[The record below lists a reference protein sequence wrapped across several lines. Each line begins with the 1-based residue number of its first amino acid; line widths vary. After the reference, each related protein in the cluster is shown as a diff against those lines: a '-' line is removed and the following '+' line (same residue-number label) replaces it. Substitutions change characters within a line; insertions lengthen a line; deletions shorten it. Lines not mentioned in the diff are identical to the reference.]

1 MELLDFINSS
11 LRIKPETALSIL
23 KYLQREELPKNYSLH
38 QAGKTCNRVY
48 FIQKGLARMYYFKDE
63 KDVTCWF
70 ANENNLLTAIDSFFS
85 QKPSRYNIELL
96 EDSILLSV
104 SYNDLENLFDE
115 YPEVERL
122 ARLFA
127 YNTILQL
134 ADRIDAIQFSSANER
149 YHLLAQKYP
158 EVLRRAPLGYIASYL
173 GITQETLSRIRGRY

>member
-1 MELLDFINSS
+1 MEILEFINSS
-11 LRIKPETALSIL
+11 LKIKPETAVEIL
-23 KYLQREELPKNYSLH
+23 KYLQREELSKNYSLH
-38 QAGKTCNRVY
+38 QAGKTCNKVY

-70 ANENNLLTAIDSFFS
+70 TNENNLITAVDSFFS
-85 QKPSRYNIELL
+85 QRPSRYNIELL

-104 SYNDLENLFDE
+104 SHKDLENLFDK

-134 ADRIDAIQFSSANER
+134 AERIDAIQFSSANER
-149 YHLLAQKYP
+149 YHLLAQRYP
-158 EVLRRAPLGYIASYL
+158 EVLGRVPLGYIASYL
-173 GITQETLSRIRGRY
+173 GITQETLSRIRGKF